1 MLGKQNTLFMQIFKN
16 SLLRHTFLFGALVGG
31 VLISAALV
39 VYAKGLSVNFEPN
52 LRSINLFLIVTGIF
66 FGVKKYRDDEL
77 GGVIS
82 YGKAFATG
90 VLIIGFASM
99 FYSIFIYILT
109 SYFDSS
115 IIEEAITFLEKGLH
129 EMGYQQKDIDLLMG
143 IYKNITPGLFAFGQ
157 WFSKALS
164 GLLFSF
170 ILAFFFRQNRNLLNK
185 NSIDKFNES
194 NNQ

>member
-1 MLGKQNTLFMQIFKN
+1 MLEIQILIFMQIFKN
-16 SLLRHTFLFGALVGG
+16 SLLRHTFLFGVLVGG
-31 VLISAALV
+31 ALILAAFV
-39 VYAKGLSVNFEPN
+39 VYLKDLSVNFDPN
-52 LRSINLFLIVTGIF
+52 LRSINLFLIVSGIF

-77 GGVIS
+77 GGAIS
-82 YGKAFATG
+82 YGEALATG

-99 FYSIFIYILT
+99 FYSIFIYVLT
-109 SYFDSS
+109 SFFDTS
-115 IIEEAITFLEKGLH
+115 IIKEAIIFLEKGLH

-143 IYKNITPGLFAFGQ
+143 IYKNITPGLFAVGQ

-164 GLLFSF
+164 GLLFSL
-170 ILAFFFRQNRNLLNK
+170 ILAFFFRQNRNLFNK

>member
-1 MLGKQNTLFMQIFKN
+1 MQILKN
-16 SLLRHTFLFGALVGG
+16 SLLRHTFLFGALVGS

-39 VYAKGLSVNFEPN
+39 VYVKGMSINFEPN

-77 GGVIS
+77 DGVIS

-99 FYSIFIYILT
+99 FYSIFIFILT
-109 SYFDSS
+109 SYFDSY
-115 IIEEAITFLEKGLH
+115 IIEEAIIYLEKGLN

-170 ILAFFFRQNRNLLNK
+170 ILAFFFRQNGNLVNK
-185 NSIDKFNES
+185 NSIDKFKES
-194 NNQ
+194 N

>member
-1 MLGKQNTLFMQIFKN
+1 MQIFKN
-16 SLLRHTFLFGALVGG
+16 SLLRHTFFFGSLIGG
-31 VLISAALV
+31 VLIIAALV

-52 LRSINLFLIVTGIF
+52 LRSVNLFLIVTGIF

-77 GGVIS
+77 GGAIT
-82 YGKAFATG
+82 YGKAFTTG

-99 FYSIFIYILT
+99 FYSIFLFILIR
-109 SYFDSS
+109 YFDSS
-115 IIEEAITFLEKGLH
+115 ILVEAITFLEKGLH
-129 EMGYQQKDIDLLMG
+129 EMGYKQKDIDLLME

-170 ILAFFFRQNRNLLNK
+170 ILAFFFRQNRNLFNK
-185 NSIDKFNES
+185 NSIDKFDES
-194 NNQ
+194 NNK

>member
-1 MLGKQNTLFMQIFKN
+1 MQIFKN

-31 VLISAALV
+31 ALILAAFV
-39 VYAKGLSVNFEPN
+39 VYLKDLSVNFDPN
-52 LRSINLFLIVTGIF
+52 LRSINLFLIVSGIF

-77 GGVIS
+77 GGAIS
-82 YGKAFATG
+82 YGKALATG

-99 FYSIFIYILT
+99 FYSIFIYVLT
-109 SYFDSS
+109 SFFDTA
-115 IIEEAITFLEKGLH
+115 IIKEAIIFLEKGLH

-164 GLLFSF
+164 GLLFSL
-170 ILAFFFRQNRNLLNK
+170 ILAFFFRQNRNLFNK